1 MPPNSWSPPRAS
13 LRALALDAGLD
24 ATGDA
29 EVRGITHDSRRVRPG
44 DLFVAL
50 PGTRQDGATY
60 VDEAAARGAV
70 AAVVAPAARD
80 RAMRAGL
87 PLVTADDP
95 RLAFARLAAALHG
108 HPARC
113 LRLVGITGTL
123 GKTSTALL
131 VQQALAAS
139 PEGERVGIG
148 VVGSLGAKVLGP
160 AAARVPEGALPDLDG
175 MTTPDP
181 QMLHRAFRTMVD
193 AGVRTVVMEVTSHAL
208 AQHRVAGLE
217 YALGVFTNFVPDEH
231 LDFHG
236 SPDHYRRTKARFFDT
251 LAPGAPL
258 VANGDDH
265 HVREM
270 VGEALER
277 AARPVVWV
285 SLGALPGMPPADG
298 ESRDASVCVEDL
310 HWGTRGSRFVLDVL
324 RALPCIGHECGTVE
338 AGRIPVT
345 LPVLGVQQ
353 VANTALAATAALV
366 AGATP
371 EGVGAALSGLQPMFR
386 RMQIVREAAPVV
398 MDDTAGHP
406 ETLRAVFASL
416 GPFRRSGLRVVF
428 GLRGMRGEDI
438 NRRLAA
444 MLGALVAEAASREP
458 VRLIV
463 TSSDDMADARNRT
476 LPAEREAAVGALEAS
491 GARYTFVA
499 AQREA
504 IAQLLEGVRDD
515 ELVLVLGPQGMDHAS
530 ELVREMLATR
540 DATRAVP
547 A

>member
-1 MPPNSWSPPRAS
+1 MPPHTSPRAS
-13 LRALALDAGLD
+13 LRDIARDAGLE
-24 ATGDA
+24 ASGDA
-29 EVRGITHDSRRVRPG
+29 VVSGITHDSRRVQPG

-50 PGTRQDGATY
+50 PGTRQDGASY

-80 RAMRAGL
+80 RATRAGI

-95 RLAFARLAAALHG
+95 RLAFARLAAALNG
-108 HPARC
+108 HPARR

-139 PEGERVGIG
+139 PEGERIGIG

-181 QMLHRAFRTMVD
+181 QMLHRAFRVMADV
-193 AGVRTVVMEVTSHAL
+193 GVRTVVMEVTSHAL

-217 YALGVFTNFVPDEH
+217 FALGVFTNFVPDEH

-236 SPDHYRRTKARFFDT
+236 SPDHYRRTKAKFFGT
-251 LAPGAPL
+251 LAPGAPV
-258 VANGDDH
+258 VANGDDPL
-265 HVREM
+265 VREM
-270 VGEALER
+270 VAEALARES
-277 AARPVVWV
+277 RPVIWV
-285 SLGALPGMPPADG
+285 SLGALPGMPRHEG
-298 ESRDASVCVEDL
+298 DAPDAAVCVEDM
-310 HWGTRGSRFVLDVL
+310 HWGARGSRFVLDVL
-324 RALPCIGHECGTVE
+324 QPLPCIGHECGAVE
-338 AGRIPVT
+338 AERIPVT

-366 AGATP
+366 AGATAD
-371 EGVGAALSGLQPMFR
+371 GLGAALSELRPMHR
-386 RMQIVREAAPVV
+386 RMEIVRESSPTV

-416 GPFRRSGLRVVF
+416 GPFRRSGMRVVF

-438 NRRLAA
+438 NRRLCA
-444 MLGALVAEAASREP
+444 MLGRLVADAARREP

-476 LPAEREAAVGALEAS
+476 LPEERAAAVAALDAS
-491 GARYTFVA
+491 GATYEFVPE
-499 AQREA
+499 QREA
-504 IAQLLEGVRDD
+504 IRRLLDEVRDD
-515 ELVLVLGPQGMDHAS
+515 ELVLVLGPQGMDRAS
-530 ELVREMLATR
+530 ELVREMLAAR
-540 DATRAVP
+540 DAVRA
-547 A
+547 